1 MQIAHGGES
10 NLPEITAE
18 MGLTYAMPLLFTLAF
33 RWERSSYDLICT
45 KSNKIAVAC

>member
-18 MGLTYAMPLLFTLAF
+18 MGLTYTATLIYASFLLEKVFLQLHLY
-33 RWERSSYDLICT
+33 EI
-45 KSNKIAVAC
+45 